1 MCAICNVVGGASLVR
16 FLDVLGSDGGMSG
29 TFVSDR
35 GGGVIVK
42 TECGT
47 DGGTRSGGGSYGTT
61 TPEGLVGGG
70 GGTSGIFVSDRGG
83 GVIVKT
89 ECGTDGG
96 TRSGGGS

>member
-35 GGGVIVK
+35 GGGYIVNIV
-42 TECGT
+42 CGE
-47 DGGTRSGGGSYGTT
+47 GAGTMSGGGSKGTT
-61 TPEGLVGGG
+61 TPEGFVGGG
-70 GGTSGIFVSDRGG
+70 GGMSGTLESVRGA